1 MQVSMDYLDI
11 ELENIHRQNAAVR
24 KMESCDERLA
34 EMAKSLLN
42 TEDIV
47 DENTEIN
54 SRIAK
59 IRSEIDAYVHEI
71 RVINSVENEVHLS
84 ARLSEVLNKT
94 YDTPS
99 ESNDYK
105 TVLLREGAVRG
116 IVAFRNKMQSITEM
130 VRDYKKAGFSVGVN
144 ALSFSLEQWYES
156 IKNNPRDAIL
166 FARIISTHDACVRQ
180 YFEPQMVV
188 NHFLQSLPDKKTL
201 MLACEDFARIK
212 SGDDFEEWRLSRAKT
227 ILKSFGVFDDA
238 GNFNKNGL
246 NLTCPEDLIGRIPEH
261 SLMTAF
267 TSIANGP
274 NRFGF
279 YFNSPLGISK
289 ALGIQSKDY
298 ILDAYDL
305 KIANVNMDLIDAY
318 SSDVADN
325 KLGI

>member
-1 MQVSMDYLDI
+1 MDYLDI
-11 ELENIHRQNAAVR
+11 ELENIRRQNAAVSD
-24 KMESCDERLA
+24 MGHCDEKLTRI
-34 EMAKSLLN
+34 AKYLLN

-47 DENTEIN
+47 EENNEIKK
-54 SRIAK
+54 RIAK
-59 IRSEIDAYVHEI
+59 IRSEIDAYIHDI

-94 YDTPS
+94 YDIPS
-99 ESNDYK
+99 ESHDYK
-105 TVLLREGAVRG
+105 SVLLREGAVRG

-156 IKNNPRDAIL
+156 IKRHPRDAIL

-188 NHFLQSLPDKKTL
+188 THFLQYLPDKKTL
-201 MLACEDFARIK
+201 MMACEDFARIK
-212 SGDDFEEWRLSRAKT
+212 IGDDFEDWRLSRAKT
-227 ILKSFGVFDDA
+227 ILKSFGLIDEA
-238 GNFNKNGL
+238 GNYHTDGL

-274 NRFGF
+274 SRFGF

-289 ALGIQSKDY
+289 TLGIQSKDY

-305 KIANVNMDLIDAY
+305 KIANINMDLIDAY
-318 SSDVADN
+318 SSDLTEN